1 MNNILYSKELLKSK
15 VLPKV
20 SEHFKEVSKL
30 DKSILFS
37 IVQIKGK
44 ELASIQFNYNL
55 HK

>member
-15 VLPKV
+15 VLSKV
-20 SEHFKEVSKL
+20 SEHFKEVL